1 MNYSLDEM
9 TTRKE
14 DAFFDRKSARK
25 EPKQLLKHLI
35 AFANAGGGTLV
46 VGIEDN
52 GEITGFKH
60 PKAHQAE
67 DFLHYLR
74 SMQHMPIPCTHSFF
88 AVQNS
93 KGEAD
98 QLLIFEIQP
107 SITQVIESNDG
118 TAYLRSNDQSITLS
132 YEQRRQLEFDKGQRS
147 FEDQVVAD
155 AVFEDDLDFELLQ
168 RYKSHLKTELG
179 IREILKARNL
189 LNNKNQPTNACILLF
204 GNNPT
209 KYFPNARVKFLRYDG
224 SAMQTGANFNAVK
237 EFVFEEAIPNMI
249 GKIRDAVNSQLR
261 EFQSLDENGV
271 FHRVAEYPEFA
282 WFEGVVNALTHRNY
296 SHQGDYIRI
305 SMYDDRLEVFSPGKL
320 PNIVTLENMKYT
332 RYSRNPRIARVMF
345 EFGWVKEL
353 NEGVKRIFNEMEQ
366 FLLKMPTFEEPNG
379 NAVKMV
385 LENNIIQRNLRDM
398 EQISVMLSED
408 VISTLTPNELT
419 VVHYMYLN
427 ETITVKTAA
436 EVLKRSP
443 PIARRVLNSLKEK
456 NILIWHGLHKQDPTQ
471 YFTLSVPPK
480 KKTPDV
486 PSAW

>member
-1 MNYSLDEM
+1 MNYSIDEI

-14 DAFFDRKSARK
+14 DAFFDRKSAK
-25 EPKQLLKHLI
+25 VAPKDLLKHFI

-46 VGIEDN
+46 IGVEDD

-74 SMQHMPIPCTHSFF
+74 SVQNMPIACSHTLFP
-88 AVQNS
+88 VQNNR
-93 KGEAD
+93 GEKD
-98 QLLIFEIQP
+98 NLLIFEILP
-107 SITQVIESNDG
+107 SIDKVIEGNDG
-118 TAYLRSNDQSITLS
+118 TAYLRSSDKSIALS
-132 YEQRRQLEFDKGQRS
+132 YEQRQQLEFDKGQRS
-147 FEDQVVAD
+147 FEDGIVAD

-168 RYKSHLKTELG
+168 RYKLHLKTELS

-189 LNNKNQPTNACILLF
+189 LTTKNQLTNACILLF

-209 KYFPNARVKFLRYDG
+209 KFFPNARVKFLRYDG
-224 SAMQTGANFNAVK
+224 NALQTGMNFNVVK
-237 EFVFEEAIPNMI
+237 EFVFEDAIPNMI
-249 GKIRDAVNSQLR
+249 GKIRDVVNSQLR
-261 EFQSLDENGV
+261 EFQSLNEDGV
-271 FHRVAEYPEFA
+271 FQRVAEYPEFA

-305 SMYDDRLEVFSPGKL
+305 SMYDDRLEIFSPGKL
-320 PNIVTLENMKYT
+320 PNVVTLENMQYT

-366 FLLKMPTFEEPNG
+366 FLLKIPTYEEPNG
-379 NAVKMV
+379 NALKLV
-385 LENNIIQRNLRDM
+385 LENNIIQRNLRQM
-398 EQISVMLSED
+398 EQISAILSED
-408 VISTLTPNELT
+408 VMSGLTPNEL
-419 VVHYMYLN
+419 VIVHYMYLN
-427 ETITVKTAA
+427 ETITVKIAA
-436 EVLKRSP
+436 EKLERSKE
-443 PIARRVLNSLKEK
+443 IARRVLKSLQQK

-471 YFTLSVPPK
+471 YFTLNVPPK
-480 KKTPDV
+480 KMSV